1 MFRTRGLTFQLSLLI
16 LSSALIISVLLY
28 GYNFFNSGSII
39 YNEVDKN
46 AISIVEKYS
55 HQIESLI
62 GNVEKIAHSSKTFI
76 ETSDFTQEELERYLS
91 TVVEA
96 NPEIYGSSICF
107 DLYTFDSTQKLFSRY
122 YYRDGGAIK
131 SSNLSAMDYYYIDKE
146 WFTEP
151 KRLDSPV
158 WSDPYFDEG
167 GGDIVMTTYSLPFY
181 SNTPSGK
188 VFRGVITCDLSI
200 RWLQELISGI
210 KVYKSGYGF
219 LISNNGTF
227 LSHPDTSLIM
237 KKTMFDLAELRNSV
251 TLKHLGKKMIKG
263 EVGEIGTKS
272 IVSNKSSLVRF
283 QPIRANG
290 WSLGILFPNDEI
302 YEDLIDLAIEVT
314 FLGIIGFIALF
325 LILIWISKKLSR
337 PLNIITKAAEQIA
350 LGNLKS
356 AAEIYT
362 DDWIKY
368 QEVIEKSSAKKYNL
382 KNEIIRLFVSINKMT
397 SNLYNLVEQVQKS
410 GIQVSSSANEI
421 TASSRELEA
430 NASEQAASTK
440 EVSATSTQISQTSS
454 QLTDSIQKIN
464 VKAEHTLDNA
474 HKASTSLNNLNK
486 ALHSLNKST
495 QSITAKLSVINERA
509 NKISSVVTAINKISE
524 QTNLLSFNAAIE
536 AEKAGEYGK
545 GFSVVA
551 REISRLADQT
561 AVATDDIEKMVREMQ
576 SSVSSGVM
584 EMDKFSDEVRK
595 GAGLIYSVAE
605 QLTVVIDEVNEF
617 APSFNDFA
625 LGMEQQNEAA
635 SQISETMSQL
645 AGASEQSKEALAEFR
660 KASLQL
666 NDAVI
671 GLQKEVRKFSL

>member
-1 MFRTRGLTFQLSLLI
+1 
-16 LSSALIISVLLY
+16 
-28 GYNFFNSGSII
+28 
-39 YNEVDKN
+39 
-46 AISIVEKYS
+46 
-55 HQIESLI
+55 
-62 GNVEKIAHSSKTFI
+62 
-76 ETSDFTQEELERYLS
+76 
-91 TVVEA
+91 
-96 NPEIYGSSICF
+96 
-107 DLYTFDSTQKLFSRY
+107 
-122 YYRDGGAIK
+122 
-131 SSNLSAMDYYYIDKE
+131 
-146 WFTEP
+146 
-151 KRLDSPV
+151 
-158 WSDPYFDEG
+158 
-167 GGDIVMTTYSLPFY
+167 
-181 SNTPSGK
+181 
-188 VFRGVITCDLSI
+188 
-200 RWLQELISGI
+200 
-210 KVYKSGYGF
+210 
-219 LISNNGTF
+219 
-227 LSHPDTSLIM
+227 
-237 KKTMFDLAELRNSV
+237 MFDLAELRNSV